1 MSKKSFSKEID
12 NLMYRKIKSLENSYY
27 DDFFKK
33 DEYFELVL
41 CLAYMT
47 LSKEKII
54 KKDMKD
60 NRRLERLT
68 RMVPTVDID
77 LLFDSS
83 FCDEMPRIFEAQ
95 EMDNTWILDNIRDS
109 IMHGMFDI
117 DEERKC
123 FVINNDYFDRKL
135 KAEVPFSW
143 FISYAKNDIL
153 SKKVLDKCTIKGFYY
168 NIGKQNKRRF
178 ETGKEAQQHILYIVD
193 VEGSRINVRDLD
205 RRVKELFDDA
215 SKRIISYEDVQKYE
229 ERLASEKVRYGDK
242 YQVSFY
248 MAMDYV
254 KEQIE
259 KEFPGSSVRIHI
271 DNRKARD
278 VNKITKNN
286 PPICPGYDLLF
297 EKLNSSIGKK
307 SDMLLQYITNLI
319 ENLDSVSSL
328 DFDSMHE
335 EERVNVINQLLRD
348 NKFKFTGWKDVSLC
362 QEDNLKILRSI
373 CLNVYGLATLV
384 MNHEDLYN
392 DFFLNKSPQEYDIM
406 AYSTKRFI
414 DFATEERKLIL
425 DYLEQEIVVF
435 DDSEALKTCTNPKG
449 IEFRTKRMEKASKER
464 DRIGKKISGLENEMK
479 FERYINQELFN
490 GEYHQNLLYKVN
502 ELYEHF
508 KNASTVEGKRDIK
521 KAIGEYLN
529 DMMQLQSNYMYGYCR
544 TMEEVLVI
552 VRNAFSH
559 IGRMYVG
566 KDNFEDTLLILNDF
580 DTDGKKSGA
589 VVCRYFDLINM
600 LRNPLFE
607 DEKSTEIQD
616 GVAK

>member
-83 FCDEMPRIFEAQ
+83 FCDDMPRIFEAQ
-95 EMDNTWILDNIRDS
+95 ENDNTWILDNIRDS

-123 FVINNDYFDRKL
+123 FIINNDYFDRKL

-168 NIGKQNKRRF
+168 NIGKQYKRKF
-178 ETGKEAQQHILYIVD
+178 ETGKEAQHHILYVVNI
-193 VEGSRINVRDLD
+193 EGSRINVRDVE

-215 SKRIISYEDVQKYE
+215 SKRIIGYDDVKKYE
-229 ERLASEKVRYGDK
+229 ERLASEKFKYGDK

-259 KEFPGSSVRIHI
+259 KEFPGTNVKIHI

-297 EKLNSSIGKK
+297 KKLNI
-307 SDMLLQYITNLI
+307 
-319 ENLDSVSSL
+319 
-328 DFDSMHE
+328 
-335 EERVNVINQLLRD
+335 
-348 NKFKFTGWKDVSLC
+348 
-362 QEDNLKILRSI
+362 
-373 CLNVYGLATLV
+373 
-384 MNHEDLYN
+384 
-392 DFFLNKSPQEYDIM
+392 
-406 AYSTKRFI
+406 
-414 DFATEERKLIL
+414 
-425 DYLEQEIVVF
+425 
-435 DDSEALKTCTNPKG
+435 
-449 IEFRTKRMEKASKER
+449 
-464 DRIGKKISGLENEMK
+464 
-479 FERYINQELFN
+479 
-490 GEYHQNLLYKVN
+490 
-502 ELYEHF
+502 HF
-508 KNASTVEGKRDIK
+508 
-521 KAIGEYLN
+521 
-529 DMMQLQSNYMYGYCR
+529 
-544 TMEEVLVI
+544 
-552 VRNAFSH
+552 
-559 IGRMYVG
+559 
-566 KDNFEDTLLILNDF
+566 
-580 DTDGKKSGA
+580 
-589 VVCRYFDLINM
+589 
-600 LRNPLFE
+600 
-607 DEKSTEIQD
+607 
-616 GVAK
+616 